1 MVCLRKVSLTKFNE
15 ILNDDTLAADI
26 EKNIY
31 NTCISEANKNGIQKK
46 WDNNIFRG
54 LYNDKIR
61 HILIN
66 LDINSTIKNNYL
78 YDNIKNGNILPSE
91 LGKMDPQNIFPD
103 KWKPILDKFIKQEKI
118 AEETKNLATTDLYKC
133 PKCKKNKTTYYKL
146 QIRCADEPETT
157 FLTCVLC
164 KNQWRVN

>member
-66 LDINSTIKNNYL
+66 LDTNSSTISRL
-78 YDNIKNGNILPSE
+78 RQGVS
-91 LGKMDPQNIFPD
+91 
-103 KWKPILDKFIKQEKI
+103 
-118 AEETKNLATTDLYKC
+118 
-133 PKCKKNKTTYYKL
+133 
-146 QIRCADEPETT
+146 
-157 FLTCVLC
+157 
-164 KNQWRVN
+164 